1 MHNEVWVCG
10 FILLFLFMGFATFC
24 TIHWCKSFVATF
36 SCLLCHFGALFGTQF
51 RKSVEFWKKR
61 CMLGYIWIASI
72 VRVIREWFPLNRLQI
87 FTIAPIVRIE
97 LEAIVIV
104 PIVRVVLVM
113 SVVFP
118 YDEQATQVPFDYS
131 E

>member
-1 MHNEVWVCG
+1 MEVTCSLSVPYTGARASSPLSRVCCA
-10 FILLFLFMGFATFC
+10 ILER
-24 TIHWCKSFVATF
+24 I
-36 SCLLCHFGALFGTQF
+36 FGTQC
-51 RKSVEFWKKR
+51 RNSIESWNNR
-61 CMLGYIWIASI
+61 GILGYIWIASI
-72 VRVIREWFPLNRLQI
+72 VRVMREWFPFDRLQI

-118 YDEQATQVPFDYS
+118 YDKQVTQMIMS
-131 E
+131 SI

>member
-1 MHNEVWVCG
+1 M
-10 FILLFLFMGFATFC
+10 
-24 TIHWCKSFVATF
+24 
-36 SCLLCHFGALFGTQF
+36 
-51 RKSVEFWKKR
+51 
-61 CMLGYIWIASI
+61 
-72 VRVIREWFPLNRLQI
+72 REWFPLNRLQI

>member
-1 MHNEVWVCG
+1 MH
-10 FILLFLFMGFATFC
+10 FR
-24 TIHWCKSFVATF
+24 IHLDRFDCSRHARVVAIKSLANLHV
-36 SCLLCHFGALFGTQF
+36 GP
-51 RKSVEFWKKR
+51 V
-61 CMLGYIWIASI
+61 
-72 VRVIREWFPLNRLQI
+72 
-87 FTIAPIVRIE
+87 VRIE

-118 YDEQATQVPFDYS
+118 YDEQATQVAFDYS